1 MELNQITLPCV
12 DYEQS
17 VRFYRG
23 LGLRQIVDSPP
34 DYARFETESGTTLS
48 IHKSERGADTPDVVI
63 YFEVEDVDARVRDL
77 ESAGFKF
84 QSAPMDQVWLWREAY
99 LRDPAGNLL
108 CIYHAG
114 ENRRFP
120 PWRIGGD
127 AV

>member
-1 MELNQITLPCV
+1 MELNQITVPCA

-17 VRFYRG
+17 VQFYRR

-34 DYARFETESGTTLS
+34 KYARFETESGATFSL
-48 IHKSERGADTPDVVI
+48 HKAERKADAPDVVI
-63 YFEVEDVDARVRDL
+63 YFEVADVDAHVRGL
-77 ESAGFKF
+77 EDAGFTF
-84 QSAPMDQVWLWREAY
+84 EGAPKDQAWLWREAY

-120 PWRIGGD
+120 PWRISEN

>member
-1 MELNQITLPCV
+1 MDLNQITLPCA

-17 VRFYRG
+17 VRFYLG

-48 IHKSERGADTPDVVI
+48 LHRVEAKSAAPDVVI
-63 YFEVEDVDARVRDL
+63 YFEVADVDMHVRNL
-77 ESAGFKF
+77 EHAGFNF
-84 QSAPMDQVWLWREAY
+84 EGAPMDRAWLWREAY

-114 ENRRFP
+114 QNRRFP
-120 PWRIGGD
+120 PWRVGED